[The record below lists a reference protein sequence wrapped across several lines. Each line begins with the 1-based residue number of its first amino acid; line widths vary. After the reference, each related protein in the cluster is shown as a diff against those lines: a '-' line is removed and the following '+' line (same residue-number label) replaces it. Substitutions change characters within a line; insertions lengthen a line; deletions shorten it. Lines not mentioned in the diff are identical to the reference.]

1 LAQAAHFDAMKTSNR
16 SDIPPFYAMEVMK
29 AANDREAAGKS
40 VLHMEV
46 GEPGA
51 GPPRKVLKA
60 AADAL
65 GGGNLGYTEALGI
78 PDLRAAIAK
87 HYGDRYGIELPAGR
101 IVVTTGS
108 SGGFMLAL
116 LAAFDPGDRLAVG
129 VPYYPAYRNMMT
141 AFGIEPV
148 FVAVGARTRF
158 QPTPEALAAA
168 GPLDGVLVASPANP
182 TGTMLSAE
190 AMAALVAYCADAGLR
205 LLSDEIYHGIT
216 YGERP
221 SSALAHGDA
230 AIVFNGF
237 SKYFCMTGW
246 RLGWMVVPEDL
257 SAAVERL
264 AQNLFISAPNI
275 SQRSAITAF
284 DCHDELEGNV
294 AGYARSRKLLLR
306 ELPKAGIDQ
315 FAPADGAFYLY
326 ANVSN
331 LTNDSADFCR
341 RMLDE
346 TGVAVTPG
354 IDFDAERGAATVR
367 ISFAGAEADMAEAA
381 ARLIDWLG

>member
-1 LAQAAHFDAMKTSNR
+1 MKTSNR

>member
-1 LAQAAHFDAMKTSNR
+1 MKTSNR

-60 AADAL
+60 AVDAL